1 MLVAPGLI
9 LFEEKSECYILYFF
23 DVDDPSIY
31 IYVRVF
37 CTKMGLTESIM
48 KQIITKLIYY
58 SW

>member
-9 LFEEKSECYILYFF
+9 LFEEKSEYYVLFF
-23 DVDDPSIY
+23 YVDDPSKY

-48 KQIITKLIYY
+48 MQIIPKLIYY